1 MKRNPPSIP
10 RDGRH
15 RYDVRVYYEDTD
27 AGGVAYHA
35 SYLRF
40 AERARTEALRDAGI
54 PHAELLERFTLMF
67 VVRRIEVDYLRP
79 ARLDEFAHRGNR
91 AARRGRCDRD
101 VAPGRVWAGR
111 VVCRVD
117 GASRLREAGGGK
129 AGPSAATLAGGPCGY
144 VRSRAGQGVAV
155 DRAVDAANLAT
166 PGVDLSLWGLF
177 MEADIVVKIVM
188 LGLLAASVWVWAVV
202 FEKWSSLRKV
212 NREADGFED
221 RFWSGGS
228 LEDLFENEAAHP
240 SHPMAAVFG
249 SAMGEWRRSVRVAGA
264 DISRSS
270 VRERIDRA
278 ITVTVQREMDRL
290 ERWMIFLASVGAT
303 APFIGLF
310 GTVWGIM
317 HSFSAIAAMH
327 NTNLAVVAPGIAEA
341 LFATAIGLVAAIPA
355 VLAYNKISNDLAR
368 FAARLE
374 GFGAEFS
381 AILSRQSEERA

>member
-1 MKRNPPSIP
+1 
-10 RDGRH
+10 
-15 RYDVRVYYEDTD
+15 
-27 AGGVAYHA
+27 
-35 SYLRF
+35 
-40 AERARTEALRDAGI
+40 
-54 PHAELLERFTLMF
+54 
-67 VVRRIEVDYLRP
+67 
-79 ARLDEFAHRGNR
+79 
-91 AARRGRCDRD
+91 
-101 VAPGRVWAGR
+101 
-111 VVCRVD
+111 
-117 GASRLREAGGGK
+117 
-129 AGPSAATLAGGPCGY
+129 
-144 VRSRAGQGVAV
+144 V

-166 PGVDLSLWGLF
+166 PNVDLSLWGLF
-177 MEADIVVKIVM
+177 LEADIVVKIVM
-188 LGLLAASVWVWAVV
+188 IGLLAASVWVWAVV

-212 NREADGFED
+212 NRDAVGFED

-228 LEDLFENEAAHP
+228 LEDLYENEATNP
-240 SHPMAAVFG
+240 GHPMAAVFG
-249 SAMGEWRRSVRVAGA
+249 AAMGEWRRSVRVAGA
-264 DISRSS
+264 DVSRSS
-270 VRERIDRA
+270 VRERIDRS

-374 GFGAEFS
+374 GFGVEFS